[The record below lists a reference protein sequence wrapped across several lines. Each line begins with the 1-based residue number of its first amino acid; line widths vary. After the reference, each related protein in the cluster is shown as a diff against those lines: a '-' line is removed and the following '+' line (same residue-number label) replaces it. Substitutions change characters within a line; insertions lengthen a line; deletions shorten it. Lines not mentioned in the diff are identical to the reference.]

1 MAKATGAAVVLLTR
15 FQRGG
20 HDMDAPQRQH
30 TIDELAETVVGHR
43 FDSAGHWAAA
53 LSDVADMTDDE
64 LDELF
69 KRCS

>member
-1 MAKATGAAVVLLTR
+1 
-15 FQRGG
+15 
-20 HDMDAPQRQH
+20 MDAPQRQH